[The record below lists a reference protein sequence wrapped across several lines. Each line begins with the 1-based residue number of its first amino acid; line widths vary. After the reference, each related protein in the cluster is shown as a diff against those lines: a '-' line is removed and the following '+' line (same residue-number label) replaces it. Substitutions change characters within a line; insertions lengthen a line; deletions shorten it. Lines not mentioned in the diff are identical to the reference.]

1 MFLSIKEICF
11 FCLIFVIT
19 TTALIGFNQT
29 FANFK
34 SLSPIVSSYIVSF
47 LITIVLLSVYK
58 LTNIQQIETE
68 SFHFELSKSKKCQ
81 GYPYM
86 HSSNPELLKECA
98 QELSTEKGSCNAR
111 CGGHNLNHF
120 EYTPESNQYWENE
133 RCGQQ
138 KPNPVNSCRSGV
150 NFIQYSSPT
159 GENSFEQFQQ
169 NFSSG
174 PPIGENSF
182 ENFQENLN
190 GAAESDLLK
199 TEKPVCAFGPGFIQ
213 YECPDGIKFFDSGVT
228 SGSSGPN
235 SSQYLGISGSSG
247 PNSSQYLGIS
257 GSSGPDSS
265 QYLGISGSS
274 GPDSSQY
281 LGISGSSGPDSSQ
294 YLGISGSS
302 GPNSST
308 VGIFGGSR
316 QNILSQQ
323 YNRSFYKPLTAKNKF
338 NEKGTT
344 YAYLSNNSYGS
355 RNNRPILY

>member
-1 MFLSIKEICF
+1 MFLTIKEICF

-29 FANFK
+29 FVKFK

-47 LITIVLLSVYK
+47 LITIVLMSVYK
-58 LTNIQQIETE
+58 LANIQQQQEKE
-68 SFHFELSKSKKCQ
+68 GFHFELSKSKKCQ

-86 HSSNPELLKECA
+86 HSSNPELLKECE
-98 QELSTEKGSCNAR
+98 QELSTPEGS
-111 CGGHNLNHF
+111 NHF
-120 EYTPESNQYWENE
+120 QYTPVSNQYWENE

-138 KPNPVNSCRSGV
+138 KPSPFNSCRSRV
-150 NFIQYSSPT
+150 NFIQYSGPT
-159 GENSFEQFQQ
+159 GENSSKHFQE
-169 NFSSG
+169 NFNG
-174 PPIGENSF
+174 GPIGENSSKH
-182 ENFQENLN
+182 FQENFS
-190 GAAESDLLK
+190 GPTGSDLLK
-199 TEKPVCAFGPGFIQ
+199 TEKTVCAFGPSFVQ
-213 YECPDGIKFFDSGVT
+213 YECPDGIKFFNSEVT

-257 GSSGPDSS
+257 GSSGPN
-265 QYLGISGSS
+265 
-274 GPDSSQY
+274 
-281 LGISGSSGPDSSQ
+281 SSQ

-308 VGIFGGSR
+308 VRPFGVSE
-316 QNILSQQ
+316 QDILSNE
-323 YNRSFYKPLTAKNKF
+323 YNLIFYQPLTVKNKF

-344 YAYLSNNSYGS
+344 YAFLSIDSYGS

>member
-1 MFLSIKEICF
+1 MFLSVNEICF

-19 TTALIGFNQT
+19 TIALIGFNQT
-29 FANFK
+29 FAKFK
-34 SLSPIVSSYIVSF
+34 NLSPIVSSYIVSF

-58 LTNIQQIETE
+58 LTNIKHKEKE
-68 SFHFELSKSKKCQ
+68 GFHFELSKSKKCQ

-86 HSSNPELLKECA
+86 QSSNPELLKECA
-98 QELSTEKGSCNAR
+98 QELSTEKCRCNA
-111 CGGHNLNHF
+111 GFIGNNLNRF
-120 EYTPESNQYWENE
+120 EYTPISNQYWENE

-138 KPNPVNSCRSGV
+138 KPNPVNSCRQGV
-150 NFIQYSSPT
+150 DFIQYS
-159 GENSFEQFQQ
+159 GEK
-169 NFSSG
+169 SS
-174 PPIGENSF
+174 

-190 GAAESDLLK
+190 SSPKSSEHFQENFNGPAESDLLK
-199 TEKPVCAFGPGFIQ
+199 PEKPVCAFGPGFVQ
-213 YECPDGIKFFDSGVT
+213 YECPDGMKFFDSGE
-228 SGSSGPN
+228 SSEPD
-235 SSQYLGISGSSG
+235 SSQYLGIT
-247 PNSSQYLGIS
+247 
-257 GSSGPDSS
+257 GPDSS

-308 VGIFGGSR
+308 VSPFGLS
-316 QNILSQQ
+316 QSNILSHQ
-323 YNRSFYKPLTAKNKF
+323 YNRSFYQPLTVKNKF

>member
-11 FCLIFVIT
+11 FCLVFVIT

-34 SLSPIVSSYIVSF
+34 SVSPIVSSYIISF

-58 LTNIQQIETE
+58 LANIQHQEKE
-68 SFHFELSKSKKCQ
+68 GFHFELSKSKKCQ

-98 QELSTEKGSCNAR
+98 QELSTEECPCNV
-111 CGGHNLNHF
+111 GFIGNNLNRI
-120 EYTPESNQYWENE
+120 EYTPVSNQYWENE
-133 RCGQQ
+133 RCGQL
-138 KPNPVNSCRSGV
+138 KPNTVNSCRQGV
-150 NFIQYSSPT
+150 NFIQYS
-159 GENSFEQFQQ
+159 GEK
-169 NFSSG
+169 SS
-174 PPIGENSF
+174 

-190 GAAESDLLK
+190 SISVGEKSSEHFQENFNIPVDSDLLK
-199 TEKPVCAFGPGFIQ
+199 PEKPVCAFGPGFVQ
-213 YECPDGIKFFDSGVT
+213 YECPDGMKFFDSGK
-228 SGSSGPN
+228 SSEPDSSQYVGITGPD

-247 PNSSQYLGIS
+247 PNSSQYLGNS
-257 GSSGPDSS
+257 GSSGPNSS
-265 QYLGISGSS
+265 HYLGISGSS
-274 GPDSSQY
+274 GPNSSH
-281 LGISGSSGPDSSQ
+281 

-308 VGIFGGSR
+308 VGPFGVSQR
-316 QNILSQQ
+316 NILSHQ
-323 YNRSFYKPLTAKNKF
+323 YNRSFYQPLRVKNKF

-344 YAYLSNNSYGS
+344 YAYLSTNSYGS

>member
-1 MFLSIKEICF
+1 MFLSINEICF
-11 FCLIFVIT
+11 FSLIFVIIT
-19 TTALIGFNQT
+19 IALIGFNQT
-29 FANFK
+29 VVKFK
-34 SLSPIVSSYIVSF
+34 SVSPIVSSYIVSF

-58 LTNIQQIETE
+58 LTNIQHKEKE
-68 SFHFELSKSKKCQ
+68 GFRFELSKSKKCQ

-86 HSSNPELLKECA
+86 HSSNPELLKECT
-98 QELSTEKGSCNAR
+98 QELSTEEGRCNAR
-111 CGGHNLNHF
+111 CNGHNLNNF

-138 KPNPVNSCRSGV
+138 KPNPLNNCRSGV

-159 GENSFEQFQQ
+159 GEK
-169 NFSSG
+169 SS
-174 PPIGENSF
+174 
-182 ENFQENLN
+182 ENFQENFN
-190 GAAESDLLK
+190 GP
-199 TEKPVCAFGPGFIQ
+199 EKPVCAFGPGFVQ
-213 YECPDGIKFFDSGVT
+213 YECPDGIKFFDSGET
-228 SGSSGPN
+228 NGSPD
-235 SSQYLGISGSSG
+235 SSQYLGISGS
-247 PNSSQYLGIS
+247 PDSSQYLGIS

-308 VGIFGGSR
+308 VGPFGVSQGD
-316 QNILSQQ
+316 ILSHQ
-323 YNRSFYKPLTAKNKF
+323 YNRSFYQPLRVKNKF

-344 YAYLSNNSYGS
+344 YAYLSSNSYGS

>member
-1 MFLSIKEICF
+1 MFLSVKEICF

-29 FANFK
+29 VVKFK
-34 SLSPIVSSYIVSF
+34 SVSPIVSSYIVSF

-58 LTNIQQIETE
+58 LTNIQHKEKE
-68 SFHFELSKSKKCQ
+68 GFHFELSKSKKCQ

-98 QELSTEKGSCNAR
+98 QELSTEEGRCNAR
-111 CGGHNLNHF
+111 CNGHNLNHF

-138 KPNPVNSCRSGV
+138 KPNPINNCRQGD
-150 NFIQYSSPT
+150 NFIQYSTST
-159 GENSFEQFQQ
+159 GEKPSEQFQ
-169 NFSSG
+169 
-174 PPIGENSF
+174 
-182 ENFQENLN
+182 ENFN
-190 GAAESDLLK
+190 GPSEFDSLK
-199 TEKPVCAFGPGFIQ
+199 TEKPVCAFGPGFVQ

-228 SGSSGPN
+228 SGSSDPD
-235 SSQYLGISGSSG
+235 
-247 PNSSQYLGIS
+247 SSQYLGIS

-281 LGISGSSGPDSSQ
+281 LGISGSSGPDSS
-294 YLGISGSS
+294 
-302 GPNSST
+302 T
-308 VGIFGGSR
+308 VGPFGVLQSD
-316 QNILSQQ
+316 ILSHQ
-323 YNRSFYKPLTAKNKF
+323 YNRSFYQPLRVKNKF

-344 YAYLSNNSYGS
+344 YAFLSTNSYGS